1 MLKQL
6 LVLVVYMCAIRTL
19 LYIMPIA
26 ICLCADNA
34 ATVLIL
40 GEFIDTIMA
49 GIYMLFVPAYIV
61 TKYKNDV
68 LSDNV
73 FNAVRKDPI
82 IYYLMA
88 FYAMYI
94 SIFLSVIVSHSI
106 IEMFI

>member
-6 LVLVVYMCAIRTL
+6 LVLVVYMCVIRTL

-34 ATVLIL
+34 TSVLIL
-40 GEFIDTIMA
+40 GKFIDTIMT
-49 GIYMLFVPAYIV
+49 GIYMLFVPVYIV
-61 TKYKNDV
+61 TKYKGDV

-73 FNAVRKDPI
+73 FSTIKKDPI
-82 IYYLMA
+82 IYYLMV
-88 FYAMYI
+88 FYGIYI
-94 SIFLSVIVSHSI
+94 SIFLSVTVSHSI

>member
-6 LVLVVYMCAIRTL
+6 LALVIYICTIRTL

-26 ICLCADNA
+26 ICLYADNIPS
-34 ATVLIL
+34 VLIF
-40 GEFIDTIMA
+40 GEFIDMIMT
-49 GIYMLFVPAYIV
+49 GVYMLFVPAYIV
-61 TKYKNDV
+61 AKYKDDV

-73 FNAVRKDPI
+73 FSVVRKDSV

-106 IEMFI
+106 MEIFI

>member
-34 ATVLIL
+34 TSVLIL
-40 GEFIDTIMA
+40 GEFIDMIMT
-49 GIYMLFVPAYIV
+49 GVYMLFVPAYIV
-61 TKYKNDV
+61 AKYKDDILN
-68 LSDNV
+68 DNV